1 MSQDFL
7 LHFQTRFLTLLTYF
21 EKWFFSI
28 IDLSLN
34 PFFCENQVQN
44 RPEFGTGSRE
54 HKTERIEYE
63 YKNKAPNLG
72 LSATMG

>member
-1 MSQDFL
+1 MKMFFL
-7 LHFQTRFLTLLTYF
+7 F
-21 EKWFFSI
+21 ELESFFVSK
-28 IDLSLN
+28 S
-34 PFFCENQVQN
+34 QVQN